1 MPISILYD
9 ELIYYPQGVDFIYNP
24 IKKFYVFY
32 EFFTIVSN
40 IAAYI
45 FLATYTLVTKQFH
58 DVAVEAASSVSLTF
72 HIK

>member
-24 IKKFYVFY
+24 IKNFTYY
-32 EFFTIVSN
+32 EFITIVSN

>member
-9 ELIYYPQGVDFIYNP
+9 ELIYYSQGVDFIYNP
-24 IKKFYVFY
+24 IKNY
-32 EFFTIVSN
+32 EFITIVSN

>member
-24 IKKFYVFY
+24 IKKFY
-32 EFFTIVSN
+32 EFITIVSN

>member
-9 ELIYYPQGVDFIYNP
+9 ELIYYPQGVDFIYSP
-24 IKKFYVFY
+24 IKIFTYY
-32 EFFTIVSN
+32 EFITIVSN